1 MPIIADSRRACRAVA
16 QGAKTDLALASRVQ
30 AGLLD
35 PSIDAHLAAAE
46 RGREGGWRGRGGRWF
61 VLADAAKAA
70 ATSEV
75 DLSGRHRPDFLS
87 LSFYKMMGHP
97 TGLGALVVRR
107 EAASQLQKRGFA
119 GGSVLA
125 VQPDADFYK
134 LRDSLSDQLED
145 GSPSFL
151 SILAAAQGLEM
162 LRALG
167 MRAIS
172 AHTWS
177 LRDYT
182 ACALTRLRHRNGSP
196 VVELYGPPPGAGSD
210 VVGSICSFNLRRPD
224 GRYVEYAQV
233 EELAGLNG
241 LALRTV
247 IAALLF
253 AALLHSSSGY
263 IATFL
268 FLVL

>member
-1 MPIIADSRRACRAVA
+1 MPLADSRRAFRTVA

-30 AGLLD
+30 AGHLD
-35 PSIDAHLAAAE
+35 PYLAAQLAE
-46 RGREGGWRGRGGRWF
+46 AEGGCEGGWRGRGGKWF

-70 ATSEV
+70 ATSEI

-107 EAASQLQKRGFA
+107 SAAAQLRKSGFA

-134 LRDSLSDQLED
+134 LRDSLSDRLED

-162 LRALG
+162 LRAIG

-182 ACALTRLRHRNGSP
+182 ACALTRLRHHNGAP
-196 VVELYGPPPGAGSD
+196 VVELYGPPPGAGSE
-210 VVGSICSFNLRRPD
+210 VVGSICTFNLRRPD
-224 GRYVEYAQV
+224 GRYVEYSQV
-233 EELAGLNG
+233 EELAALNG

-247 IAALLF
+247 S
-253 AALLHSSSGY
+253 LHYCYASMTLG
-263 IATFL
+263 
-268 FLVL
+268 